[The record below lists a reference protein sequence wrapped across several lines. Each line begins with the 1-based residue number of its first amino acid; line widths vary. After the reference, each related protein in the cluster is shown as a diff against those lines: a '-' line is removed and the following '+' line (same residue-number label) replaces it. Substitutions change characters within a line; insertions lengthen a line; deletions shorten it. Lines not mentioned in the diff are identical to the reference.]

1 MMIRTVRLL
10 FFTSLLSLTGLISG
24 VADNLAREVLN
35 TVEHDRQD
43 AFLKSSSKILF
54 LGDSNTNAGTYIS
67 MLEAH
72 FLQEDP
78 SLADFEWINLG
89 LSSETCTG
97 LTEPPHPFPR
107 PDVHER
113 LDRALEKAAADVI
126 VACYG
131 MNDGIYHPFDE
142 ERFKAYQAGM
152 TKLAEKAKATGALVV
167 ILTPPP
173 FDPMPLQ
180 EKGGLVPTTSNEFS
194 WTKVSEDYDEVIAKY
209 AEWTLTLKDKVD
221 LVIDIHTPMQEAL
234 AERRKE
240 DPRYAMSTDGV
251 HFNEAGHRL
260 LADIILRHW
269 GTEPVPLD
277 EGIYQQVAQRQ
288 SVMHLAWLSHVGH
301 LRPGVKEGLPLAEA
315 RSKVAGSQGIIQTL
329 SRNRLQEDRFAR
341 LDRLVAELAKD
352 ISDAHRRFERYE
364 MFSKFPAT
372 ENPVP
377 LHNGKDLDAWEGDSK
392 FWSVDSDGTIVG
404 RNEGEVPSSTYLFTK
419 ESYREFRLIF
429 EVKQTMSPNHSTMHS
444 AVAVLGERFEDKGPN
459 PYGFKGPLLM
469 FCHDWGIWDAYRR
482 NRIEPQDHKGTLDV
496 GPENKGDWNL
506 VEFLVVGD
514 RIRGA
519 VNGTPIFDFSDNP
532 EMLKASPI
540 GLQLHS
546 NKRPQEFRFRNLYIV
561 EDVSN
566 TPDDELITL
575 QWVGEGEA
583 P

>member
-1 MMIRTVRLL
+1 MKIRPVCHL
-10 FFTSLLSLTGLISG
+10 FLTSLLSLSCLAPG
-24 VADNLAREVLN
+24 VADTLQAIKLDGETDSQN
-35 TVEHDRQD
+35 

-54 LGDSNTNAGTYIS
+54 LGDSNTNAGTYIN

-72 FLQEDP
+72 FLQEDR
-78 SLADFEWINLG
+78 SLTNLEWINLG

-113 LDRALEKAAADVI
+113 LDRALEKVAPDVI

-142 ERFKAYQAGM
+142 KRFEAYQAGM
-152 TKLAEKAKATGALVV
+152 TKLAEKAKATGAFVI

-173 FDPMPLQ
+173 FDPMPLRVSG
-180 EKGGLVPTTSNEFS
+180 KLVPITSEEFS

-209 AEWTLTLKDKVD
+209 AEWTLTLNDKVD
-221 LVIDIHTPMQEAL
+221 MVIDIHTPMRDAL

-240 DPRYAMSTDGV
+240 APRYTMSTDGV

-260 LADIILRHW
+260 LADTILRAW
-269 GTEPVPLD
+269 GMEPVPLHED
-277 EGIYQQVAQRQ
+277 IYQQVAQRQ
-288 SVMHLAWLSHVGH
+288 SVMHLAWLSHIGH

-315 RSKVAGSQGIIQTL
+315 RTQVAGSEGIIQTL
-329 SRNRLQEDRFAR
+329 SKNKLQEDRFAR
-341 LDRLVAELAKD
+341 LDRLVSELAED
-352 ISDAHRRFERYE
+352 IREAQLRFKRYE
-364 MFSKFPAT
+364 MFSKFPPT
-372 ENPVP
+372 ETPLP
-377 LHNGKDLDAWEGDSK
+377 LHNRKDLAAWEGDPK
-392 FWSVDSDGTIVG
+392 FWSVDSDGYIVG
-404 RNEGEVPSSTYLFTK
+404 RNEVEVPSSTYLFTK
-419 ESYREFRLIF
+419 EAYREFRLVF
-429 EVKQTMSPNHSTMHS
+429 EVKQTISPKHSTMHS
-444 AVAVLGERFEDKGPN
+444 AIAVLGQRFEDKGPN

-482 NRIEPQDHKGTLDV
+482 NRIEPQGHKGTLEV
-496 GPENKGDWNL
+496 GAENKGDWNL

-546 NKRPQEFRFRNLYIV
+546 NKQPQEFRFRNLYIV
-561 EDVSN
+561 NDLSN
-566 TPDDELITL
+566 TPDDELITP
-575 QWVGEGEA
+575 QWMDELEEA